1 MSNNPNR
8 PSERIRRSVIV
19 PIQMGGSFLIS
30 LTSPLV
36 TLASKVIARKPRHDA
51 PQQEPDVAKPVQP
64 MESKLS
70 KSEKPGPGQPR

>member
-1 MSNNPNR
+1 MRPNK

-36 TLASKVIARKPRHDA
+36 TLASRVIARKPREDA
-51 PQQEPDVAKPVQP
+51 PDPSAQPPQADLP
-64 MESKLS
+64 MEIKLN
-70 KSEKPGPGQPR
+70 KPPEQSGPGSSR